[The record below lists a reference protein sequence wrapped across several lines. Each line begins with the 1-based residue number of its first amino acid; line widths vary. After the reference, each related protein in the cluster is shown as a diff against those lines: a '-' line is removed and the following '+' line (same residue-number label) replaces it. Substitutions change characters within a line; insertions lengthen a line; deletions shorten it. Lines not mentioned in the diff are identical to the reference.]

1 MGIIERR
8 ARDRQKRIKEIL
20 DGAKLIFSDK
30 GFHKS
35 TMNDIAAMSDLSR
48 RTLYLYFKNKEEI
61 LLTIAEN
68 SLEKELKNMDH
79 IFNSDKTGLECILY
93 FIESYKKEFMF
104 ENSNYQLLP
113 NFTLCINELGEDNEV
128 VEKVKQTVNTIRELI
143 AKLLERGSKDGSIR
157 AIKNYNKTAAVL
169 ISLVHSFILS
179 VDVDNALLTKALNLD
194 PEEFFYEIIT
204 AIKNYLSP
212 TIY

>member
-30 GFHKS
+30 GFNKS
-35 TMNDIAAMSDLSR
+35 TMNDIATMSDLSR

-68 SLEKELKNMDH
+68 SLKKELQNMDI
-79 IFNSDKTGLECILY
+79 IFNSEKTGLECILY

-104 ENSNYQLLP
+104 EECNYQLLP
-113 NFTLCINELGEDNEV
+113 NFTLCIHELGEDNEI
-128 VEKVKQTVNTIRELI
+128 VEKVKQTVTMIRELI
-143 AKLLERGSKDGSIR
+143 AKLLERGCQDGSIR
-157 AIKNYNKTAAVL
+157 PIENYDKAAAVL

-179 VDVDNALLTKALNLD
+179 IDVDNALLTKALHLD
-194 PEEFFYEIIT
+194 PEEFFYEIIK

-212 TIY
+212 NDY